1 MTGQP
6 PGGDPSMQGVE
17 TSYCRSPAGLSP
29 TSAAQRTVHEPDR
42 AAAPQ
47 PKGAARLGQVPPQ
60 CACQTTAARMG
71 RSSSSFTGPVLIV
84 WAREEKLMPP
94 EHAERLAKHFET
106 AELTWVDDN
115 RTLIPIDQ
123 PEILAVHL
131 EDFLAR
137 TTVG

>member
-1 MTGQP
+1 
-6 PGGDPSMQGVE
+6 
-17 TSYCRSPAGLSP
+17 
-29 TSAAQRTVHEPDR
+29 
-42 AAAPQ
+42 
-47 PKGAARLGQVPPQ
+47 
-60 CACQTTAARMG
+60 MG